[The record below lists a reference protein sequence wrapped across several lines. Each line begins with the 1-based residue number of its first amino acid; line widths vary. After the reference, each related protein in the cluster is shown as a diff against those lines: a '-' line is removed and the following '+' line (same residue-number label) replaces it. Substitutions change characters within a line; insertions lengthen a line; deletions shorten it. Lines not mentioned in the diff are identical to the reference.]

1 MDVFEVEVEAREVG
15 EAAFADGLRL
25 VITRATGSRLHA
37 GNSALAALLRD
48 PSRAVMSYR
57 RLNQRK
63 FRIRYDAK
71 AVESAIQQ
79 AGLPFWGEERPL
91 TMVWVLAKNRDGT
104 LSLVGQGD
112 GADVR
117 AMIELLAAERGLP
130 IAWPSSLS
138 EGAFQAAAE
147 SAWSGDLS
155 SLQELAETRG
165 ASAILVGRPP
175 DQDWSSG
182 VLNWSYQGP
191 AGSGAYEG
199 NLRVGLERF
208 ADALAYRLT
217 LLAEGDR
224 EGVEIVVGG
233 VSSAEHLARLMRQL
247 EAVTGVDGV
256 RLRQVDPE
264 SVTVLV
270 SVRGGLDSLRVQL
283 AGIGIG
289 VDQRQ
294 GANRFVLR
302 P

>member
-1 MDVFEVEVEAREVG
+1 M
-15 EAAFADGLRL
+15 
-25 VITRATGSRLHA
+25 
-37 GNSALAALLRD
+37 LRD

-57 RLNQRK
+57 KVNQRK
-63 FRIRYDAK
+63 FRIRYDAR
-71 AVESAIQQ
+71 AVESAIKQ

-91 TMVWVLAKNRDGT
+91 TMVWVLARNRDGT

-112 GADVR
+112 RADVR
-117 AMIELLAAERGLP
+117 ATIELLASERGLP
-130 IAWPSSLS
+130 VAWPSSLS

-175 DQDWSSG
+175 DNDWSSG

-191 AGSGAYEG
+191 AGSGTYEG
-199 NLRVGLERF
+199 DLQVGLERF

-224 EGVEIVVGG
+224 EQVEIIVAG
-233 VSSAEHLARLMRQL
+233 VASAEHHARLLRLL
-247 EAVTGVDGV
+247 EAITGVEGV
-256 RLRQVDPE
+256 RLRQVDAE
-264 SVTVLV
+264 SVTLLV
-270 SVRGGLDSLRVQL
+270 TVRGGLDSLRIQL
-283 AGIGIG
+283 AGIGIRP
-289 VDQRQ
+289 DQGH
-294 GANRFVLR
+294 GANHFVLR